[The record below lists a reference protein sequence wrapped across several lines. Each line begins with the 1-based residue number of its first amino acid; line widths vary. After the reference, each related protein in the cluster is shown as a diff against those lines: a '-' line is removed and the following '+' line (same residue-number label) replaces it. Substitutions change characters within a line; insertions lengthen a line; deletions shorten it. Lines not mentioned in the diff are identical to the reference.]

1 VTASPASL
9 DRVGRLADTIEFS
22 AVDGP
27 GNRFVVFLQGCTL
40 DCLACHNPQTIPLV
54 GGRDV
59 TVGDLVEQIRRAAPF
74 LSGVTISGGE
84 ATLQAAFVHD
94 LFAAIGAEESLAR
107 LTRFLDTN
115 GDAPRSTWDAL
126 DGVLDGAMVDLK
138 ALGERHA
145 LMFGLVCGTLGF
157 FFYGLAPTGYWFWAA
172 MPLAALWGV
181 VNPAAQA
188 IMTRHVTAQEQGR
201 LQGAVGSM
209 NSIAGIIAPTLFTQT
224 LAAVA
229 QAHVH
234 TFWAG
239 ATFWL
244 AAAMVGI
251 GGIVAWRVTRGE

>member
-1 VTASPASL
+1 MTASPASL

-138 ALGERHA
+138 ALDAATHVRLTGHGNERILDSIRLLHERGKLYEVR
-145 LMFGLVCGTLGF
+145 LM
-157 FFYGLAPTGYWFWAA
+157 
-172 MPLAALWGV
+172 LAAGANDSDEAL
-181 VNPAAQA
+181 QA
-188 IMTRHVTAQEQGR
+188 T
-201 LQGAVGSM
+201 GA
-209 NSIAGIIAPTLFTQT
+209 
-224 LAAVA
+224 
-229 QAHVH
+229 
-234 TFWAG
+234 
-239 ATFWL
+239 WL
-244 AAAMVGI
+244 AGVDPAMRVKVIGYRAHGVRRAAASLVEPTAEQRQYYAEVLSR
-251 GGIVAWRVTRGE
+251 VADLDVTVV